1 MMLSQTDATGAAPGR
16 TCDLPTRVTKTLLA
30 YGVIAGPFY
39 VVVSLAQAFTREGF
53 DPTRHAWSQLANGDL
68 GWIHSANLVVSG
80 LMAVAGAVGLG
91 RALRPGR
98 GGAWAAGLLS
108 VYGLGMVGGG
118 IFAADPGPG
127 FPPGT
132 PETVAIS
139 WHGNLHLLLSGIGFT
154 CLVAACF
161 VLASRFAAWR
171 LRIQAAFSRVTGV
184 VYLATFV
191 GLAASGGSSAGI
203 VGFTVAVVLAAAWLS
218 MVSLHHYRRAQ
229 P

>member
-1 MMLSQTDATGAAPGR
+1 VQSQTEVAGATPARA
-16 TCDLPTRVTKTLLA
+16 CDRPARVTKTLLA

-53 DPTRHAWSQLANGDL
+53 DPTRHAWSQLAGGDL
-68 GWIHSANLVVSG
+68 GWIHSANLIVSG
-80 LMAVAGAVGLG
+80 LMAVAGAVGLR
-91 RALRPGR
+91 RALPPGR

-118 IFAADPGPG
+118 VFAADPGRG

-132 PETVAIS
+132 PETVATS
-139 WHGNLHLLLSGIGFT
+139 GYGSLHLTLSGIGFL

-161 VLASRFAAWR
+161 VLASRFSAER
-171 LRIQAAFSRVTGV
+171 LRIQAAFSRVTGAL
-184 VYLATFV
+184 YLATFV
-191 GLAASGGSSAGI
+191 GLAASGGGSAGI
-203 VGFTVAVVLAAAWLS
+203 VGFTVAVLLAAAWLS
-218 MVSLHHYRRAQ
+218 MVSLHHYRRVAQ